1 MGKKRARR
9 REEGQL
15 FPEVRQIIAL
25 LSEEP
30 SQDLVILIVPSHD
43 KRNAE
48 LGEARQAEWA
58 SATLHLFADLYR
70 GATAFKTFKGIY
82 KTEEGQYLLD
92 EPILIESF
100 ASHADIADE
109 AKLNELVRF
118 AKRMGHELE
127 QAAIMLVIGKVMIY
141 IEEYGAT

>member
-9 REEGQL
+9 QGQGEL

-25 LSEEP
+25 LSQEA
-30 SQDLVILIVPSHD
+30 SQELVILVVPSHD
-43 KRNAE
+43 RLNAE

-70 GATAFKTFKGIY
+70 GATAFRTFKGIY
-82 KTEEGQYLLD
+82 KTDDGQYLLD

-100 ASHADIADE
+100 ASHADIAEE

-118 AKRMGHELE
+118 AKRMGRELN
-127 QAAIMLVIGKVMIY
+127 QAAIMLVI
-141 IEEYGAT
+141 